1 MYNFSLEFYV
11 RVFKKS
17 IKEAEKPIIKKSPK
31 RLTNLLESLKACVFY
46 EISRSI
52 FVKHKI
58 IFAVMLTLTDLDFKK
73 SLNHEDLKFMI
84 SELSGAGVIN
94 MNNPEPELFSQK
106 KWDSVMEMSNL
117 VSFAGLSTHISSN
130 LSLWRGFL

>member
-1 MYNFSLEFYV
+1 
-11 RVFKKS
+11 
-17 IKEAEKPIIKKSPK
+17 
-31 RLTNLLESLKACVFY
+31 
-46 EISRSI
+46 
-52 FVKHKI
+52 
-58 IFAVMLTLTDLDFKK
+58 
-73 SLNHEDLKFMI
+73 MI